1 MQQAQEAAAEAEAQ
15 RRAGLGLEME
25 RGVVELQLAERLA
38 QRLELGGIGGEQAAE
53 HHRHRGLEAR
63 QHLGRGLAVVGD
75 GVADLAVGDGL
86 DAGDDEADLARAEL
100 GHVGRLGREDADL
113 VEVVGCRRR
122 HHADAH
128 ALLQHAV
135 LHAHQRDDAEVRV
148 VPAVDQQGLQRR
160 VAVALGRR
168 QALDHRLE
176 QVVDAEAG
184 LGRHLDGVGR
194 VDADHVLDLLRHPL
208 GLGRGQVDLVQDRD
222 DLVVGLDR
230 VIGVGQ
236 RLRLDALAG
245 IDHQQRALAGGER
258 AADLVGEVDMA
269 RRVHQVQH
277 VGLAVLRRVV
287 EPHGLRLDGDAALA
301 LDVHRI
307 EHLVVELALAH
318 RAAAHQQAIGQRAL
332 AVVDMGDDREIADQ
346 RQVGHVTLFWTAR
359 ILRARRARRMRALRK
374 TKKLTTQCSTGCL
387 RHLRHDLGTRHASIS
402 ASVSVRSTG
411 CRVTA
416 MRERLLAV
424 AARPC
429 RHRRR
434 TRGPP

>member
-1 MQQAQEAAAEAEAQ
+1 MQQAEEAAAEAEAQ

-25 RGVVELQLAERLA
+25 RGVVQPELA
-38 QRLELGGIGGEQAAE
+38 QRFAQGLELGGIGREQAAE
-53 HHRHRGLEAR
+53 HHRHAGLEAG

-113 VEVVGCRRR
+113 VEVVGRADR
-122 HHADAH
+122 HHADAQ

-135 LHAHQRDDAEVRV
+135 LHAHEGDDAEVGV
-148 VPAVDQQGLQRR
+148 VPAVDQQRLERR

-168 QALDHRLE
+168 QALDHRLQ
-176 QVVDAEAG
+176 QVVDADAG
-184 LGRHLDGVGR
+184 LGRDPDRLGR
-194 VDADHVLDLLRHPL
+194 VDADHVLDLPGDPL
-208 GLGRGQVDLVQDRD
+208 GIGRRQVDLVEDRD

-230 VIGVGQ
+230 VIGVGE

-258 AADLVGEVDMA
+258 AADLVGEVDVA
-269 RRVHQVQH
+269 GRVHQVQD

-307 EHLVVELALAH
+307 EHLVVELALRH
-318 RAAAHQQAIGQRAL
+318 RPAAQQQPVGQRAL

-346 RQVGHVTLFWTAR
+346 RQVGHFTLR
-359 ILRARRARRMRALRK
+359 
-374 TKKLTTQCSTGCL
+374 
-387 RHLRHDLGTRHASIS
+387 LGANRDASS
-402 ASVSVRSTG
+402 S
-411 CRVTA
+411 
-416 MRERLLAV
+416 
-424 AARPC
+424 
-429 RHRRR
+429 
-434 TRGPP
+434 